1 MKTSLQTL
9 TRIKK
14 FNIDEQRKIMVEY
27 QDVEDKLINA
37 LQSLNDEFVRE
48 KEFAAKNSGIGDF
61 GAYVKRYMK
70 NREELEFALKDIR
83 NKIEEVR
90 NIIADMFKEQK
101 TYEIVDEN
109 RQQRLEKEEN
119 NKEQKMLDEIGTN
132 TYIKNNKS

>member
-27 QDVEDKLINA
+27 QDVEDKLVNA
-37 LQSLNDEFVRE
+37 LQSLDEEFIRE
-48 KEFAAKNSGIGDF
+48 KKFASQNSGIGDF

-83 NKIEEVR
+83 KRIEEVR
-90 NIIADMFKEQK
+90 DIIADMFKEQK

-132 TYIKNNKS
+132 TYIKNKKS